1 MKKKDIIDKLKD
13 DNNYYGDFGRRYLSN
28 SDISVLLN
36 SPKKFRKYE
45 DAKETLAMVQGRY
58 FHTAMLEPE
67 KLDNFGIVD
76 ASTRNTKIYKES
88 VNNGEI
94 LLLKKEVD
102 NLNKMVDTM
111 KSNKKIYE
119 MIYNGCNQ
127 YEVPGITTLLDI
139 EWKGKADIVSND
151 CLIDIKTTSSISD
164 FKWSARKYNYDSQ
177 AYIYKQI
184 FGKPMV
190 FVVIDKSSMDMGI
203 YRPTEEFL
211 LGGREKVFNAVLV
224 YNKFF
229 SQNPTEDIEQY
240 VHEGEL

>member
-1 MKKKDIIDKLKD
+1 
-13 DNNYYGDFGRRYLSN
+13 
-28 SDISVLLN
+28 
-36 SPKKFRKYE
+36 
-45 DAKETLAMVQGRY
+45 
-58 FHTAMLEPE
+58 
-67 KLDNFGIVD
+67 
-76 ASTRNTKIYKES
+76 
-88 VNNGEI
+88 
-94 LLLKKEVD
+94 
-102 NLNKMVDTM
+102 
-111 KSNKKIYE
+111 